1 MPKIRRRKVRHLGI
15 SLTEQAILQIEMMLV
30 AEYRLHRKR
39 LPAQGKLRK
48 IAEEYHKKHFG

>member
-1 MPKIRRRKVRHLGI
+1 MTKISGKKPRRAGI
-15 SLTEQAILQIEMMLV
+15 SLTEQAIKQIELMLV

-39 LPAQGKLRK
+39 LPAQSKLRK